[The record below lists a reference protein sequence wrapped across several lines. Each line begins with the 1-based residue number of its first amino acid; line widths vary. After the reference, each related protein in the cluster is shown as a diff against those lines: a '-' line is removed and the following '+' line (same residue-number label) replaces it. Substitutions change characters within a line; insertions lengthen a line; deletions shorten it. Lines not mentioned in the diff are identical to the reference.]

1 MCMHVYACV
10 WYVCVHLC
18 LCMSQSALLI
28 VHWTERTYCT
38 KDWRRRFWML
48 FHRLHTDFEFIMSKK
63 ISLAQLFPMYPVNF
77 QSPGSLAHSTL
88 SCLSVICSIRVT
100 CHANTVW
107 RCLAPLTSSTYRKR
121 WRHVDTG
128 EHKQADKDLVL
139 VDMSLSHVTSRGSC
153 AAYSFCSSSHPF
165 PDLDPDPWGN
175 HFICGLVQAT
185 LSWASGPSP
194 ASRVRVITTF
204 PGSKSETGPMAVKKN
219 KTCLSYLSN
228 SFFLVS
234 LKLVTG
240 LQPGVELGI
249 IGEECLELETTLL
262 SSTVTLYGQAGCIA
276 VVVTLKM
283 LFIWFTAFIRLLY
296 KIK

>member
-1 MCMHVYACV
+1 
-10 WYVCVHLC
+10 
-18 LCMSQSALLI
+18 
-28 VHWTERTYCT
+28 
-38 KDWRRRFWML
+38 
-48 FHRLHTDFEFIMSKK
+48 
-63 ISLAQLFPMYPVNF
+63 MYPVNF

-121 WRHVDTG
+121 WRHVYTG
-128 EHKQADKDLVL
+128 EHKQADKDLAL

-204 PGSKSETGPMAVKKN
+204 PGSKSETGAMAVKKI
-219 KTCLSYLSN
+219 
-228 SFFLVS
+228 
-234 LKLVTG
+234 KLVFQTR
-240 LQPGVELGI
+240 
-249 IGEECLELETTLL
+249 
-262 SSTVTLYGQAGCIA
+262 S
-276 VVVTLKM
+276 
-283 LFIWFTAFIRLLY
+283 F
-296 KIK
+296 